1 MDVGEADDMT
11 RKLKPVMALGVLVVG
26 TAVGVMTWTRCGS
39 QGDYLRV
46 VVVSPSIAITE
57 DRVES
62 HIRLTSHDLTK
73 QAAVISVRMLRQSHE
88 VRCWPLPTDALAC
101 ELADG
106 DTRIL
111 DARSLA
117 DRTGTPP
124 RNDHAPPYLCKPS
137 PNSQPTS
144 PPFRGELLQCPADG
158 GAWLRG
164 DTQLARIGA
173 DGQVRWAVELPATPA
188 ELYLADGLLLVTASD
203 ATHRL
208 ISLDPGTGAI
218 RWTYRAD

>member
-1 MDVGEADDMT
+1 MT

-101 ELADG
+101 ELSDG
-106 DTRIL
+106 DTRIRRRARL
-111 DARSLA
+111 CGSGGHSPRGDDA
-117 DRTGTPP
+117 PVP
-124 RNDHAPPYLCKPS
+124 CKPS
-137 PNSQPTS
+137 PSSQPAS
-144 PPFRGELLQCPADG
+144 PPFQGALLQCPEDG

-173 DGQVRWAVELPATPA
+173 DGQVRWTVDLPAKPD
-188 ELYLADGLLLVTASD
+188 ELYLAGGLLVVTARD